1 MITPLGRALCLA
13 LCVALVVMR
22 AQAYAAPTRQEARSL
37 RYGEIVRGRLSDT
50 QTEHTWQFTARAGD
64 AILIDMK
71 ATPGSGLDPYLSLL
85 GPDGATLVSND
96 DSGEGLDARIGPF
109 DIPASGRY
117 HITASRYGGTGDYTL
132 QVVDLHTLPTI
143 QHGKPL
149 AGEISASHPADYFTL
164 SVPAAGTGALWQVS
178 LHAGDGY
185 TPLVLTLLGAGPLP
199 LSTEDSGGST
209 LGPLVLLPGARYVV
223 VVAAAPDRAGGAY
236 EIRLDEAAVALLQDG
251 EPQTGELPPDGEPL
265 RFFFRGTH
273 DERVSIAVTSGEGTP
288 ITVAVA
294 LTGAEE
300 ALFQNGGA
308 GAYAVAASLTVP
320 QDGLY
325 EVNIWPARL
334 DDGGP
339 CTVTLARL
347 AR

>member
-1 MITPLGRALCLA
+1 MITPLRRTLYLA
-13 LCVALVVMR
+13 LCVTLVVLC
-22 AQAYAAPTRQEARSL
+22 APANAAPARQEARSL

-64 AILIDMK
+64 AVLIDMK
-71 ATPGSGLDPYLSLL
+71 GAPGSGLDPYLSLL
-85 GPDGATLVSND
+85 GPDGAPLVSND
-96 DSGEGLDARIGPF
+96 DSGEGLDARIGPL
-109 DIPASGRY
+109 DIPASGMY

-132 QVVDLHTLPTI
+132 QVVDLHTLPAI
-143 QHGKPL
+143 HQGKPL
-149 AGEISASHPADYFTL
+149 AGEIAASHPADYFTL
-164 SVPAAGTGALWQVS
+164 RVPAAGTSAFWQVS
-178 LHAGDGY
+178 LDTGDDF
-185 TPLVLTLLGAGPLP
+185 TSLALTLLGAGSLP

-209 LGPLVLLPGARYVV
+209 LGPLVLSPGARYVV
-223 VVAAAPDRAGGAY
+223 VVAAAPDRSGGAY

-265 RFFFRGTH
+265 RFFFRGT
-273 DERVSIAVTSGEGTP
+273 DGERVSIAATSGEQVP

-308 GAYAVAASLTVP
+308 GAYAVAASLTLP

-325 EVNIWPARL
+325 EVTIWPARL
-334 DDGGP
+334 GDGGP
-339 CTVTLARL
+339 CTVTLARGE
-347 AR
+347 R